1 MIVDI
6 KMPELGP
13 GVTEATIIKWR
24 KEVGDSIR
32 EKEALVEVMTDK
44 VNMEVECPVSG
55 IVAEILYQK
64 DTVVKI
70 GEVIARIEHND

>member
-24 KEVGDSIR
+24 KEVGDPIQ
-32 EKEALVEVMTDK
+32 EKEILVEVMTDK
-44 VNMEVECPVSG
+44 VNMEIECPVLG

-64 DTVVKI
+64 DTVVKV
-70 GEVIARIEHND
+70 GEVIARIEQKD

>member
-24 KEVGDSIR
+24 KEVGDSIQ

-55 IVAEILYQK
+55 TVFEILYPK

-70 GEVIARIEHND
+70 SEVIARIEHKN